1 MKGARWDPGPKKIT
15 IITITIIIMVIR
27 KVEQL
32 FNKSWWMGFFISEE
46 KTFSTWVCVF
56 HWLNSQLN
64 TIFKQRLSING
75 MKKVSKL

>member
-1 MKGARWDPGPKKIT
+1 MKGARWDPGPKKITIITIITITIIT

-46 KTFSTWVCVF
+46 KTFST
-56 HWLNSQLN
+56 
-64 TIFKQRLSING
+64 
-75 MKKVSKL
+75 

>member
-1 MKGARWDPGPKKIT
+1 MNAYFNILQELAIMKGARWDPGPKKITIIT

-46 KTFSTWVCVF
+46 KTFST
-56 HWLNSQLN
+56 
-64 TIFKQRLSING
+64 
-75 MKKVSKL
+75 

>member
-1 MKGARWDPGPKKIT
+1 MKGARWDPGPKKITIIT

-46 KTFSTWVCVF
+46 KTFST
-56 HWLNSQLN
+56 
-64 TIFKQRLSING
+64 
-75 MKKVSKL
+75 

>member
-15 IITITIIIMVIR
+15 IITIITIIIMVIR

-46 KTFSTWVCVF
+46 KTFST
-56 HWLNSQLN
+56 
-64 TIFKQRLSING
+64 
-75 MKKVSKL
+75 

>member
-15 IITITIIIMVIR
+15 IITIIIMVIR

-46 KTFSTWVCVF
+46 KTFLT
-56 HWLNSQLN
+56 
-64 TIFKQRLSING
+64 
-75 MKKVSKL
+75 